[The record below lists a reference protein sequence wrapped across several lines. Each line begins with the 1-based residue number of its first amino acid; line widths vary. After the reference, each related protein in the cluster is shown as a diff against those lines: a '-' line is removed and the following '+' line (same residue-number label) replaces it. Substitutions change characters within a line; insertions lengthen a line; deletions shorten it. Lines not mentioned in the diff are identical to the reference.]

1 MSRGRLIIPVT
12 HTETWW
18 WRHPRKFS
26 AVVSLGS
33 LLSSVLLGIP
43 SLFSFQPLEGLNLLG
58 ETRRKGGPI
67 TWYVAYTWCQSQP
80 SGPLWVPRAVPTA
93 LQARQCQGIPDSW
106 HPASM
111 PLPFVVACKPC
122 WPQGTFWKRMD
133 VVECISDSWQ
143 SCKGGL
149 KALGLGSKHL
159 VLPAQQSAL
168 ASELY
173 KTGHLWRFHSVSN
186 GG

>member
-1 MSRGRLIIPVT
+1 MAKAPQ
-12 HTETWW
+12 
-18 WRHPRKFS
+18 K
-26 AVVSLGS
+26 
-33 LLSSVLLGIP
+33 LLSCCVFGVIVVL
-43 SLFSFQPLEGLNLLG
+43 SLVGNIQRVFFQPLEGLNLLG

-67 TWYVAYTWCQSQP
+67 TRYVAYTWCYSQP

-111 PLPFVVACKPC
+111 PLPFVVAWKPC

-133 VVECISDSWQ
+133 VVKCIADSWQ

-149 KALGLGSKHL
+149 KALGLGSKHR
-159 VLPAQQSAL
+159 VLPAQQSAFP
-168 ASELY
+168 SELY
-173 KTGHLWRFHSVSN
+173 KTGRLWRLLSVSN
-186 GG
+186 RG